1 MKVLEFGFDSEDFKD
16 YQPHTFA
23 RECVVYTG
31 THDNTTLRDWLEHAP
46 EETRRRVQE
55 YFALTEEEGWSWG
68 VIRGAS
74 MSVAD
79 VFVAQMQ
86 DYLNL
91 PGTARMN
98 TPSTIGGNWEWRLLP
113 GELTADP
120 GLARRM
126 AEMARRYSRI

>member
-16 YQPHTFA
+16 YQPHTFP

>member
-1 MKVLEFGFDSEDFKD
+1 M
-16 YQPHTFA
+16 
-23 RECVVYTG
+23 
-31 THDNTTLRDWLEHAP
+31 
-46 EETRRRVQE
+46 
-55 YFALTEEEGWSWG
+55 
-68 VIRGAS
+68 IRGAS

-113 GELTADP
+113 GELAANP

-126 AEMARRYSRI
+126 AETARRYSRI